1 MKKINLIKTFAMSI
15 ISLLAVSLL
24 ISPNINFDNIGHVD
38 AFSGTQVGDYPS
50 NYYARCGGLVGDALL
65 DELASFNNPRSTS
78 YAWDRYEDA
87 DEAEGSNNKVICLYT
102 RQEFDKSAH
111 VSGSYS
117 PTTWNREH
125 IFTQTRFPNSDTDNH
140 NIFAC
145 EGEINNIR
153 GNKKFAEVA
162 HNSSNQVQ
170 TYGDLWDCY
179 KTSSY
184 FEPCDEAKGEV
195 ARAAMYC
202 CVYYGYEIT
211 DIFDS
216 VETCLS
222 WHNTFGVTNR
232 DIYRNNAVNDNQGNR
247 NPFVDHPEYANLI
260 WGDQNAIIMPA
271 TLDLQVGET
280 YNLNAYVS
288 VDKTVEINY
297 SSSNSSIVSV
307 DSNGLLTA
315 LEKGSATINAYAYY
329 GSDLLEA
336 NCLVSVSEP
345 ITLESIE
352 ISPSSLQ
359 LKVNEQKQLSVI
371 ATPSEASNNVT
382 YSSLDESIASVSS
395 SGLVLGLRE
404 GKTQITATSVLYPNI
419 SDTIDVE
426 VVNSTSLSGTF
437 EKVTSSL
444 NDYNGTYLIVY
455 ESYNNLGYVL
465 NPGLDTINQQKNYVE
480 ISIDNG
486 VISNTNAIN
495 YAVNISGSNT
505 SGYDISYNDETY
517 IYNENADSNGLSQS
531 NSAPSIKNDIYYQD
545 NSTYIESNST
555 YLRFNLDWNGFRYY
569 KSATYQNQQA
579 IQLYKFIEEVVEPDP
594 NPDPD
599 PDEPPIEEQYLASDF
614 AYDFLNN
621 LHCDATGNTP
631 PSIDEW
637 NALKDLYNTLSEDE
651 KTKLVN
657 ASSGGSDDISLAMER
672 YDYIIGKYGTS
683 TYENFI
689 GRSQI
694 NNSPYVTIDDNLGS
708 FVVVIVLS
716 CIIGL
721 SIIISAIIILIIKKE
736 QKMNNIQ

>member
-38 AFSGTQVGDYPS
+38 AFSGAQVGDYPS
-50 NYYARCGGLVGDALL
+50 NYYARCEGLVGDALL
-65 DELASFNNPRSTS
+65 DELASFNNPRSKS
-78 YAWDRYEDA
+78 YDWDRYEDA

-111 VSGSYS
+111 VGGSYS

-179 KTSSY
+179 TTSSY

-222 WHNTFGVTNR
+222 WHNTFGVANR

-260 WGDQNAIIMPA
+260 WGNQNAIIMPT

-336 NCLVSVSEP
+336 NCLVTVSEP

-455 ESYNNLGYVL
+455 ESSNTLGYVL
-465 NPGLDTINQQKNYVE
+465 NPGLEKINAANNYVE

-486 VISNTNAIN
+486 VISDTNATN

-531 NSAPSIKNDIYYQD
+531 NSVPSIKNDIYYQD

-555 YLRFNLDWNGFRYY
+555 YLRFNSSWPGFRYY

-579 IQLYKFIEEVVEPDP
+579 IQLYKFIEEVVEPD
-594 NPDPD
+594 PDPD

-637 NALKDLYNTLSEDE
+637 NALKDLYNTLSEEE

-689 GRSQI
+689 GRSEI

-736 QKMNNIQ
+736 QRKNNIQ

>member
-50 NYYARCGGLVGDALL
+50 NYYARCEGLVGDALL

-78 YAWDRYEDA
+78 YDWDRYEDA

-102 RQEFDKSAH
+102 RQKFDKSAH
-111 VSGSYS
+111 VSGPYS
-117 PTTWNREH
+117 STTWNREH
-125 IFTQTRFPNSDTDNH
+125 IFTQTKFPNSKTDNH
-140 NIFAC
+140 
-145 EGEINNIR
+145 
-153 GNKKFAEVA
+153 KVA

-179 KTSSY
+179 TTSSY
-184 FEPCDEAKGEV
+184 FEPCDDAKGEV

-260 WGDQNAIIMPA
+260 WGDQNTIIMPT

-288 VDKTVEINY
+288 VDKSVSINY
-297 SSSNSSIVSV
+297 SSSNSNIVSV
-307 DSNGLLTA
+307 NSNGLLTA

-336 NCLVSVSEP
+336 NCLVNVSEP

-352 ISPSSLQ
+352 INPSSLQ
-359 LKVNEQKQLSVI
+359 LKVNEQRQLSVI

-382 YSSLDESIASVSS
+382 YSSLDESIASVSNN
-395 SGLVLGLRE
+395 GLVLGLRE
-404 GKTQITATSVLYPNI
+404 GKTKISATSVLYPNI

-444 NDYNGTYLIVY
+444 NDYNGKYLIVY
-455 ESYNNLGYVL
+455 ESANTLGYVL
-465 NPGLDTINQQKNYVE
+465 NCGLDKINQQNNYVE

-486 VISNTNAIN
+486 VISDANAIN

-517 IYNENADSNGLSQS
+517 IYNESTSNGLSQS
-531 NSAPSIKNDIYYQD
+531 NSVPSIKNDIYYQD

-594 NPDPD
+594 DPDPD

-614 AYDFLNN
+614 ALDFLNN

-637 NALKDLYNTLSEDE
+637 NALKDLYNTLSEEE
-651 KTKLVN
+651 KAKLTN
-657 ASSGGSDDISLAMER
+657 ATTGGSDNISLAMER

-708 FVVVIVLS
+708 FVVAIVLS

-736 QKMNNIQ
+736 QRKNNIQ

>member
-1 MKKINLIKTFAMSI
+1 
-15 ISLLAVSLL
+15 
-24 ISPNINFDNIGHVD
+24 
-38 AFSGTQVGDYPS
+38 
-50 NYYARCGGLVGDALL
+50 
-65 DELASFNNPRSTS
+65 
-78 YAWDRYEDA
+78 
-87 DEAEGSNNKVICLYT
+87 
-102 RQEFDKSAH
+102 
-111 VSGSYS
+111 
-117 PTTWNREH
+117 
-125 IFTQTRFPNSDTDNH
+125 
-140 NIFAC
+140 
-145 EGEINNIR
+145 
-153 GNKKFAEVA
+153 
-162 HNSSNQVQ
+162 
-170 TYGDLWDCY
+170 
-179 KTSSY
+179 
-184 FEPCDEAKGEV
+184 
-195 ARAAMYC
+195 MYC

-260 WGDQNAIIMPA
+260 WGDQNAIIMPT

-315 LEKGSATINAYAYY
+315 LEEGSATINAYAYY

-352 ISPSSLQ
+352 INPSSLQ
-359 LKVNEQKQLSVI
+359 LKVNEQRQLSVI

-404 GKTQITATSVLYPNI
+404 GKTQISATSVLYPNI

-426 VVNSTSLSGTF
+426 VVNSASLSGTF

-444 NDYNGTYLIVY
+444 NDYNGRYLIVY
-455 ESYNNLGYVL
+455 ESSNTLGYVL
-465 NPGLDTINQQKNYVE
+465 NCGLDKINQQNNYVE

-486 VISNTNAIN
+486 VISDTNATN

-531 NSAPSIKNDIYYQD
+531 NSVPSIKNDIYYQD

-555 YLRFNLDWNGFRYY
+555 YLRFNSSWPGFRYY

-594 NPDPD
+594 DPDPD

-614 AYDFLNN
+614 ALDFLNN

-637 NALKDLYNTLSEDE
+637 NALKDLYNTLSEEE
-651 KTKLVN
+651 KAKLTN
-657 ASSGGSDDISLAMER
+657 ATTGGSDNISLAMER

-736 QKMNNIQ
+736 QRKNNIQ

>member
-38 AFSGTQVGDYPS
+38 AFSGIQVGDYPS
-50 NYYARCGGLVGDALL
+50 NYYARCEGLVGDALL

-78 YAWDRYEDA
+78 YDWGRYEDA

-102 RQEFDKSAH
+102 RQKFDKSAH
-111 VSGSYS
+111 VGGSNS

-125 IFTQTRFPNSDTDNH
+125 IFTQTKFPNSKTDNH

-179 KTSSY
+179 TTSSY
-184 FEPCDEAKGEV
+184 FEPCDDAKGEV

-260 WGDQNAIIMPA
+260 WGDQNAIIMPT

-352 ISPSSLQ
+352 INPSSLQ
-359 LKVNEQKQLSVI
+359 LKVNEQRQLSVI

-382 YSSLDESIASVSS
+382 YSSLDESIASVSNN
-395 SGLVLGLRE
+395 GLVLGLRE
-404 GKTQITATSVLYPNI
+404 GKTKITATSVLYPNI

-426 VVNSTSLSGTF
+426 VVNSTSLSGAF

-444 NDYNGTYLIVY
+444 NDYNGRYLIVY
-455 ESYNNLGYVL
+455 ESSNTLGYVL
-465 NPGLDTINQQKNYVE
+465 NCGLDKINQQNNYVE

-486 VISNTNAIN
+486 VISDANAIN

-517 IYNENADSNGLSQS
+517 IYNESTSNGLSQS
-531 NSAPSIKNDIYYQD
+531 NSVPSIKNDIYYQD

-594 NPDPD
+594 DPDPD

-614 AYDFLNN
+614 ALDFLNN

-637 NALKDLYNTLSEDE
+637 NALKDLYNTLSEEE
-651 KTKLVN
+651 KAKLTN
-657 ASSGGSDDISLAMER
+657 ATTGGSDNISLAMER

-708 FVVVIVLS
+708 FVVAIVLS

-736 QKMNNIQ
+736 QRKNNIQ